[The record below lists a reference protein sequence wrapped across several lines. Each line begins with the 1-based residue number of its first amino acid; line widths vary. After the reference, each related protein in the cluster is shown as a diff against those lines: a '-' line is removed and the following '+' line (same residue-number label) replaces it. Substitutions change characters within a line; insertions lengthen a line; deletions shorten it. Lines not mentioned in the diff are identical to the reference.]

1 MTPDPFS
8 RLDKVLEDPC
18 RAPKEESRKHEK
30 DESVASKEAPGHEPK
45 ESLATFRRLPG
56 RS

>member
-8 RLDKVLEDPC
+8 RLDKSAGGPMPG
-18 RAPKEESRKHEK
+18 AKEESRKHEK